1 MSAVAKAVHRGVDGS
16 VHYLM
21 SSNEC
26 SLLVVTD
33 PALGVDRI
41 EFDGPVRMLPPRT
54 PLGVPGE
61 VAGVVEYESISA
73 SGSTRVSVR
82 PGEVP
87 FIYSMGV
94 CFSCSFPP
102 LDRAGMGHDYE
113 LWPVCPGGKGSR
125 TPTVVQAPEETVF
138 HDIDIDH
145 QKAFP
150 VPGTVAQP
158 APEPAQPSGTGTGGK
173 PTESS
178 KESSRGKPRV
188 RVLDAE
194 PAPVQEEPLSR
205 GEAASRWGP
214 TWKALSP

>member
-1 MSAVAKAVHRGVDGS
+1 LIMTALAKAVHRGDDGS
-16 VHYLM
+16 VHYLV
-21 SSNEC
+21 STPES
-26 SLLVVTD
+26 SLLVITD
-33 PALGVDRI
+33 PVLGVDRI
-41 EFDGPVRMLPPRT
+41 PFDGPVRMLPPRA

-61 VAGVVEYESISA
+61 VTGVVEYESISA

-102 LDRAGMGHDYE
+102 PDRAGMGHDYE
-113 LWPVCPGGKGSR
+113 LWPVCSGDKGSR
-125 TPTVVQAPEETVF
+125 TPTVVQAPEGTYF
-138 HDIDIDH
+138 HHIDIDH

-158 APEPAQPSGTGTGGK
+158 APEPAQSSSTGTAGE

-178 KESSRGKPRV
+178 KGKPRV
-188 RVLDAE
+188 RVLDAG
-194 PAPVQEEPLSR
+194 PAPVQEEGLSR

-214 TWKALSP
+214 TPGAYW

>member
-1 MSAVAKAVHRGVDGS
+1 MSAVAKAVHRGTDGS

-21 SSNEC
+21 SGAES

-54 PLGVPGE
+54 PLGVAGE

-87 FIYSMGV
+87 FTYSMGV

-102 LDRAGMGHDYE
+102 PDRAGMGHDYE

-125 TPTVVQAPEETVF
+125 TPTVVHAPE
-138 HDIDIDH
+138 
-145 QKAFP
+145 K
-150 VPGTVAQP
+150 G
-158 APEPAQPSGTGTGGK
+158 S
-173 PTESS
+173 
-178 KESSRGKPRV
+178 
-188 RVLDAE
+188 
-194 PAPVQEEPLSR
+194 
-205 GEAASRWGP
+205 
-214 TWKALSP
+214 ALTIPPCPQH